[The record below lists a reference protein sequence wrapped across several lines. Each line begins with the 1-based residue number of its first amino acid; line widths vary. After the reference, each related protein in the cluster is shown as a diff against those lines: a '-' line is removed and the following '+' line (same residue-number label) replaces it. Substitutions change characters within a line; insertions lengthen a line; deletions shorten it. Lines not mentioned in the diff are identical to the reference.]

1 MELVSYIL
9 LVITAIGTI
18 ASQCIIR
25 NDEKRNFVVLIC
37 SISFAFLLLFILFK
51 VLGLPFEEASIIACC
66 GFMTLFISSKIIQK
80 IFRKLKK

>member
-9 LVITAIGTI
+9 LVIIAIGTI
-18 ASQCIIR
+18 ASQCLIR

-37 SISFAFLLLFILFK
+37 SIPFAFLLLFILYK
-51 VLGLPFEEASIIACC
+51 VLGLSFDEASIFACC
-66 GFMTLFISSKIIQK
+66 GFMALSISSKIIQK

>member
-1 MELVSYIL
+1 MELISYTL
-9 LVITAIGTI
+9 TVIFAFATI
-18 ASQCIIR
+18 ASVCII
-25 NDEKRNFVVLIC
+25 NDDKKKNVVFLIC

-66 GFMTLFISSKIIQK
+66 GFMALFISSKIIQK